1 MPHSKEN
8 FNLKLE
14 NIPNS
19 DLIKKLIKREYINSK
34 KNKPKLKKKK
44 NRLGS
49 PYGEYKFLKIKPAS
63 LDMRRK

>member
-1 MPHSKEN
+1 MPPEKEN
-8 FNLKLE
+8 FNFKLE

-19 DLIKKLIKREYINSK
+19 DLIKKLIKSEYINGK

-49 PYGEYKFLKIKPAS
+49 PYGEYKFLKVKPAS
-63 LDMRRK
+63 LDLRQK